1 MTAFAC
7 LSAVILK
14 MYMPLF
20 IWVLVLAGT
29 TDRTSIVLKL
39 FSDLLKA
46 RLKDFVAQY
55 NDI

>member
-1 MTAFAC
+1 MTALAC
-7 LSAVILK
+7 LSAEILK

-29 TDRTSIVLKL
+29 TDKTSIVLKL
-39 FSDLLKA
+39 LSDSLNA

-55 NDI
+55 KDM

>member
-1 MTAFAC
+1 MTALAC

-29 TDRTSIVLKL
+29 TDKTSIVLKFL
-39 FSDLLKA
+39 SDLLKA